1 MEKLQAAIE
10 KARERREAIAATAP
24 PKPKGRQTE
33 AGSTPQPDVSAMESP
48 GTWDA
53 IEMHEVPSRIMRRN
67 RLYFQSNSLEAG
79 YYDRLR
85 TKVLQQCRDNGWK
98 RIAVTS
104 ATKGCGKTT
113 TCANLA
119 ASFTRQRDRSML
131 LFDMDMRRP
140 ELARTLGFK
149 ATRGFSDVLE
159 DKATFEESAIRL
171 SSNVAISPNAR
182 ANANPAQLILQDR
195 TPEILDEIEARFD
208 PDLMVFDTPPVLST
222 DDTVALLRHV
232 DCAVIIA
239 AAETTTT
246 KHVDECEKELAEQTN
261 ILGVILNK
269 CKYFDEA
276 QSYYY

>member
-10 KARERREAIAATAP
+10 KARERRAAIAAAAP
-24 PKPKGRQTE
+24 PKAKGKLNDDGVETE
-33 AGSTPQPDVSAMESP
+33 ADVIETTPS
-48 GTWDA
+48 TWDA
-53 IEMHEVPSRIMRRN
+53 IAMHEVPVRTARRN

-119 ASFTRQRDRSML
+119 ASFTRQRDRSMI

-149 ATRGFSDVLE
+149 AEAGFAEVLE
-159 DKATFEESAIRL
+159 GKARFEEAALRL
-171 SSNVAISPNAR
+171 SANVACSPNAR
-182 ANANPAQLILQDR
+182 ANPNPALLMLQDR
-195 TPEILDEIEARFD
+195 TPELLNEIEARYQ
-208 PDLMVFDTPPVLST
+208 PDLMVFDTPPILST
-222 DDTVALLRHV
+222 DDTVAMLKYV
-232 DCAVIIA
+232 DCAIIIA

>member
-10 KARERREAIAATAP
+10 KARERREAIAASKP
-24 PKPKGRQTE
+24 PKPKGRLNDAGMPE
-33 AGSTPQPDVSAMESP
+33 ADAAVLESP
-48 GTWDA
+48 DAWDA
-53 IEMHEVPSRIMRRN
+53 LALHEVPVRVARRN
-67 RLYFQSNSLEAG
+67 RLYFQSNSVEAG

-119 ASFTRQRDRSML
+119 ASFTRQRDRSMI

-140 ELARTLGFK
+140 ELGRTLGFK
-149 ATRGFSDVLE
+149 SATGFAEVLE
-159 DKATFEESAIRL
+159 GKASFEDAAMRL
-171 SSNVAISPNAR
+171 SAKVACAPNSR
-182 ANANPAQLILQDR
+182 ANPNPAQLMLQDR
-195 TPEILDEIEARFD
+195 TPEILDESEARYA
-208 PDLMVFDTPPVLST
+208 PDLMVFDTPPMMST
-222 DDTVALLRHV
+222 DDTMALLKYV
-232 DCAVIIA
+232 DCAAIIA
-239 AAETTTT
+239 AAEMTTT

-261 ILGVILNK
+261 VLGVILNK